1 MMAVL
6 SVMTLMKIE
15 TLNLNQEI
23 SLTLL
28 SLIKIMDAMYGFG
41 ILTSQEKYQASND
54 NNFVL

>member
-1 MMAVL
+1 MAVL